1 MTKKAVICSLIM
13 QLKSAVFLCFA
24 MLFSLTISAQVTKVG
39 NDTLYD
45 VACWN
50 VEWFGDVTEGPTNEV
65 TQYNNVRS
73 IITNT
78 EVDVWGLC
86 EVSNPT
92 TFYNLLNE
100 LPSYQ
105 GVISTYSQTQK
116 TALIYNRDLFEL
128 MSSNLI
134 TDPSNPDYYNAFAS
148 GRYPFEVVLRTK
160 TYPFD
165 SVYFYVV
172 HLKANSGSADQSS
185 YNRRA
190 NASLYL
196 QQFLNTQRANKK
208 IVVLGDF
215 NDDVDQS
222 VVRISGSYLAS
233 PFQNFSI
240 DSARYYIPS
249 KELSLAGETTYPNF
263 KPINMIDH
271 ILTSRAL
278 SDSFYVKQSAAVLKQ
293 FSAQISGYLSN
304 TSDHYPVLTRFNL
317 KRYPKVTPIDSLPA
331 DTSNNDTIPN
341 TGVRKLAKVEFNV
354 YPNPTQGMFTIDADV
369 NIQNIT
375 LYNLLGEGVYTTQ
388 PTKNARVITLPEHL
402 KNGMYML
409 LIQTPSGNLYKQ
421 LHVFRN

>member
-1 MTKKAVICSLIM
+1 MQFKTKFIL
-13 QLKSAVFLCFA
+13 LFA
-24 MLFSLTISAQVTKVG
+24 TLFSGITHAQVTKIG

-45 VACWN
+45 IACWN
-50 VEWFGDVTEGPTNEV
+50 IEWFGDATNGPSNEV
-65 TQYNNVRS
+65 NQYNNVRT

-92 TFYNLLNE
+92 TFYNLLSE
-100 LPSYQ
+100 MPSYQ
-105 GVISTYSQTQK
+105 GVLSTYNQTQK
-116 TALIYNRDLFEL
+116 TALIYNKDLFEL
-128 MSSNLI
+128 MGSGLI
-134 TDPSNPDYYNAFAS
+134 IDLNNPDYYNAFAS
-148 GRYPFEVVLRTK
+148 GRYPFEVVLRTR

-208 IVVLGDF
+208 IMVLGDF

-233 PFQNFSI
+233 PFQNFNN
-240 DSARYYIPS
+240 DTARYYIPS

-278 SDSFYVKQSAAVLKQ
+278 SDSFYIKQSAAVLKQ

-304 TSDHYPVLTRFNL
+304 TSDHYPVLARFNL
-317 KRYPKVTPIDSLPA
+317 KRYPKSIPIDSLPS
-331 DTSNNDTIPN
+331 DTSKNDTIPN
-341 TGVRKLAKVEFNV
+341 TGVREFAKIELNI
-354 YPNPTQGMFTIDADV
+354 YPNPTQGVFTIDAHV
-369 NIQNIT
+369 NIETIT
-375 LYNLLGEGVYTTQ
+375 LYNLLGEVIYTTQ
-388 PTKNARVITLPEHL
+388 PIKNAQEITLPEHV
-402 KNGMYML
+402 KNGMYVL
-409 LIQTPSGNLYKQ
+409 LIQTPLVNLYKH
-421 LHVFRN
+421 LHVLRN

>member
-1 MTKKAVICSLIM
+1 
-13 QLKSAVFLCFA
+13 
-24 MLFSLTISAQVTKVG
+24 MLFRNNLILVIILLLGSATSAQVTKAG
-39 NDTLYD
+39 NDTLCD

-50 VEWFGDVTEGPTNEV
+50 VEWFGDASQGPTNEV
-65 TQYNNVRS
+65 TQYNNVKT
-73 IITNT
+73 IITNS
-78 EVDVWGLC
+78 EVDIWGLC

-105 GVISTYSQTQK
+105 GVLSTYNQTQK
-116 TALIYNRDLFEL
+116 TALLFNKDLFEL
-128 MSSNLI
+128 MSSSLI
-134 TDPSNPDYYNAFAS
+134 NDPSNPDYYNAFAS

-208 IVVLGDF
+208 IIVLGDF

-222 VVRISGSYLAS
+222 VVRINGSYLSS
-233 PFQNFSI
+233 PFQNFNN
-240 DSARYYIPS
+240 DSTRYFFPS
-249 KELSLAGETTYPNF
+249 KQLSLAGETTYPSYT
-263 KPINMIDH
+263 PINMIDH
-271 ILTSRAL
+271 VLTSRVL
-278 SDSFYVKQSAAVLKQ
+278 SDSFYVKQSAVVLKQ
-293 FSAQISGYLSN
+293 LSTQIGNYLST

-317 KRYPKVTPIDSLPA
+317 KRYPKATPID
-331 DTSNNDTIPN
+331 TSQNDTIPN
-341 TGVRKLAKVEFNV
+341 TGVREFAQVVFNV
-354 YPNPTQGMFTIDADV
+354 YPNPSKGIFTIDADV

-375 LYNLLGEGVYTTQ
+375 LYNLLGEEVYSNQ
-388 PTKNARVITLPEHL
+388 PIKNARVFTLPEHL
-402 KNGMYML
+402 NNDIYL
-409 LIQTPSGNLYKQ
+409 LQIKTPLGI
-421 LHVFRN
+421 VFKRIHLLRN

>member
-1 MTKKAVICSLIM
+1 
-13 QLKSAVFLCFA
+13 
-24 MLFSLTISAQVTKVG
+24 MLFRNNLILVIILLLGSATSAQVTKAG
-39 NDTLYD
+39 NDTLCD

-50 VEWFGDVTEGPTNEV
+50 VEWFGDVSQGPTNEV
-65 TQYNNVRS
+65 TQYNNVKT
-73 IITNT
+73 IITNS
-78 EVDVWGLC
+78 EVDIWGLC

-105 GVISTYSQTQK
+105 GVLSTYNQSQK
-116 TALIYNRDLFEL
+116 TALLFNKDLFEL
-128 MSSNLI
+128 MSSSLI
-134 TDPSNPDYYNAFAS
+134 NDPSNPDYYNAFAS

-208 IVVLGDF
+208 IIVLGDF

-222 VVRISGSYLAS
+222 VVRINGSYLSS
-233 PFQNFSI
+233 PFQNFNN
-240 DSARYYIPS
+240 DSTRYFFPS
-249 KELSLAGETTYPNF
+249 KQLSLAGETTYPSYT
-263 KPINMIDH
+263 PINMIDH
-271 ILTSRAL
+271 VLTSRVL
-278 SDSFYVKQSAAVLKQ
+278 SDSFYVKQSAVVLKQ
-293 FSAQISGYLSN
+293 LSTQIGNYLST

-317 KRYPKVTPIDSLPA
+317 KRYPKATPID
-331 DTSNNDTIPN
+331 TSQNDTFPN
-341 TGVRKLAKVEFNV
+341 TGVREFAQVAFNV
-354 YPNPTQGMFTIDADV
+354 YPNPSQGIFTIDADV

-375 LYNLLGEGVYTTQ
+375 LYNLLGEEVYSNQ
-388 PTKNARVITLPEHL
+388 PIKNARVFTLPEHL
-402 KNGMYML
+402 NNGIYL
-409 LIQTPSGNLYKQ
+409 LQIKTPLGIVFKRIHL
-421 LHVFRN
+421 LHN

>member
-1 MTKKAVICSLIM
+1 MKKAVICSLIM
-13 QLKSAVFLCFA
+13 QFKNNIILLCAV
-24 MLFSLTISAQVTKVG
+24 LFSGIIHAQVTKVG

-50 VEWFGDVTEGPTNEV
+50 VEWFGDATEGPSNEV
-65 TQYNNVRS
+65 TQYNNVKS

-86 EVSNPT
+86 EVSDPT

-100 LPSYQ
+100 LPTYQ
-105 GVISTYSQTQK
+105 GVLATYNQTQK
-116 TALIYNRDLFEL
+116 TALIFNRDLFEL

-160 TYPFD
+160 MYPFD

-172 HLKANSGSADQSS
+172 HLKANSGSADQAS
-185 YNRRA
+185 YNRRS

-196 QQFLNTQRANKK
+196 QQFLNTQRVNKK
-208 IVVLGDF
+208 IVVLGDY

-222 VVRISGSYLAS
+222 VVRINGSYLAS
-233 PFQNFSI
+233 PFQNFSN
-240 DSARYYIPS
+240 DSTRYFFPS
-249 KELSLAGETTYPNF
+249 KQLSLAGETTYPNY

-278 SDSFYVKQSAAVLKQ
+278 SDSFYVNQSAAVLKQ
-293 FSAQISGYLSN
+293 LSAQISSYLSN

-317 KRYPKVTPIDSLPA
+317 KRYPKATPI

-341 TGVRKLAKVEFNV
+341 TGVRELAKIEFNV
-354 YPNPTQGMFTIDADV
+354 YPNPTQGVLTIDADLE
-369 NIQNIT
+369 IQIIT
-375 LYNLLGEGVYTTQ
+375 LNNLLGEVIYTAQ
-388 PTKNARVITLPEHL
+388 PTKNARVIVLPEHV
-402 KNGMYML
+402 KNGMYVLMV
-409 LIQTPSGNLYKQ
+409 QTPLGEVYKRIH
-421 LHVFRN
+421 LLRN

>member
-1 MTKKAVICSLIM
+1 M
-13 QLKSAVFLCFA
+13 QLKSSVFLWCA
-24 MLFSLTISAQVTKVG
+24 VLFSLTINAQVTKVG

-50 VEWFGDVTEGPTNEV
+50 IEWFGDAVEGPTNEV
-65 TQYNNVRS
+65 TQYNNIRTV
-73 IITNT
+73 ITNT

-105 GVISTYSQTQK
+105 GVLSTYNQTQK
-116 TALIYNRDLFEL
+116 TALIYNKDLFEL
-128 MSSNLI
+128 MSSSLI

-148 GRYPFEVVLRTK
+148 GRYPFEVVLRTR

-222 VVRISGSYLAS
+222 VVRISGSYLVS
-233 PFQNFSI
+233 PFQNFSN
-240 DSARYYIPS
+240 DSTRYFIPS
-249 KELSLAGETTYPNF
+249 KQLSLAGETTYPNF

-317 KRYPKVTPIDSLPA
+317 KRYLKATPV
-331 DTSNNDTIPN
+331 DTSNNDTIPK
-341 TGVRKLAKVEFNV
+341 TGVSELAKVSFNV
-354 YPNPTQGMFTIDADV
+354 YPNPTQGVFTIDGDV
-369 NIQNIT
+369 NIETII
-375 LYNLLGEGVYTTQ
+375 LYNLLGEAVYTTQ
-388 PTKNARVITLPEHL
+388 PIKNAQEITLPEHV
-402 KNGMYML
+402 KNGMYVL
-409 LIQTPSGNLYKQ
+409 LIQTPSGNLYKH
-421 LHVFRN
+421 LHVLRD

>member
-1 MTKKAVICSLIM
+1 MKKAVICSLIM
-13 QLKSAVFLCFA
+13 QLKNNIILLFA
-24 MLFSLTISAQVTKVG
+24 ILFSGIIHAQVTKVG

-50 VEWFGDVTEGPTNEV
+50 VEWFGDVNEGPTNEV
-65 TQYNNVRS
+65 TQYNNVRT
-73 IITNT
+73 IITNI

-86 EVSNPT
+86 EVSDPT

-105 GVISTYSQTQK
+105 GVLSTYNQTQK

-134 TDPSNPDYYNAFAS
+134 TDPGNPDYYNAFAS

-196 QQFLNTQRANKK
+196 QQFLNIQRANKK

-222 VVRISGSYLAS
+222 VVRINGSYLAS
-233 PFQNFSI
+233 PFQNFNN

-249 KELSLAGETTYPNF
+249 KQLSLAGETTYPNF

-278 SDSFYVKQSAAVLKQ
+278 SDSFYVKQSAVVLKQ
-293 FSAQISGYLSN
+293 LSAQISGYLSN

-317 KRYPKVTPIDSLPA
+317 KRYPKATPI

-341 TGVRKLAKVEFNV
+341 TGVRKFAKVTFNV
-354 YPNPTQGMFTIDADV
+354 YPNPTQGIFTIDADV

-375 LYNLLGEGVYTTQ
+375 LYSLLGEEVYTTQ
-388 PTKNARVITLPEHL
+388 PTKNARVITLPEHV
-402 KNGMYML
+402 KNGMYVL
-409 LIQTPSGNLYKQ
+409 LVQTPFGNLYKH
-421 LHVFRN
+421 LHVLRD

>member
-1 MTKKAVICSLIM
+1 MKKGVICNLIM
-13 QLKSAVFLCFA
+13 QLKNNIILLLAILC
-24 MLFSLTISAQVTKVG
+24 SGVVHAQVTKVG

-50 VEWFGDVTEGPTNEV
+50 VEWFGDAAEGPSNEL
-65 TQYNNVRS
+65 TQYNNVKL

-86 EVSNPT
+86 EVSDPT

-105 GVISTYSQTQK
+105 GVLSTYNQTQK
-116 TALIYNRDLFEL
+116 TALIFNRDLFEL

-134 TDPSNPDYYNAFAS
+134 TDQTNPDFYNAFAS

-160 TYPFD
+160 MYPFD

-172 HLKANSGSADQSS
+172 HLKANSGSADQAS
-185 YNRRA
+185 YNRRS

-222 VVRISGSYLAS
+222 VVRINSSYLAS
-233 PFQNFSI
+233 PFQNFI
-240 DSARYYIPS
+240 NDSNRYFFPS
-249 KELSLAGETTYPNF
+249 KQLSLAGETTYPNY

-278 SDSFYVKQSAAVLKQ
+278 SDSFYVNQSAVVLKQ
-293 FSAQISGYLSN
+293 LSAQISSYLSN

-317 KRYPKVTPIDSLPA
+317 KRYPKATPID
-331 DTSNNDTIPN
+331 TSQKDTIPN
-341 TGVRKLAKVEFNV
+341 TGVDELVRVGFNI
-354 YPNPTQGMFTIDADV
+354 YPNPTQGFLTIDAELD
-369 NIQNIT
+369 IQTIALFNHM
-375 LYNLLGEGVYTTQ
+375 GELIYTAQ
-388 PTKNARVITLPEHL
+388 PTKNARVIVLPEHV
-402 KNGMYML
+402 KNGMYLL
-409 LIQTPSGNLYKQ
+409 LIQTPLGEVHKRIHL
-421 LHVFRN
+421 VRN